1 MAGTADLS
9 ALSVLVVDN
18 QFLLADDVRRV
29 LELAG
34 AKVLGPCRDEE
45 AALAL
50 LEVLAPDC
58 AVLDPNLGGGP
69 TFEIAGA
76 LKAKGVPFVFLTGYD
91 DDMIP
96 AEFAGSACL
105 RKPVDYRRL
114 IAAVARASSSER
126 V

>member
-1 MAGTADLS
+1 MAGEADLS

-18 QFLLADDVRRV
+18 QFLLADDVRRA

-58 AVLDPNLGGGP
+58 AVLDPNLGAGP

-91 DDMIP
+91 DDVIP
-96 AEFAGSACL
+96 EEFSGAACL
-105 RKPVDYRRL
+105 KKPADYRRL
-114 IAAVARASSSER
+114 IAEVARASSP